1 MRTRRALTTVL
12 ILAATVVLVVTMT
25 RSTEQGSTPPP
36 PQASAGRTSAPP
48 GIGTPAP
55 EVSGQ
60 AVRGGEQRLS
70 TLLGKVVVLGF
81 VSPGVRSGGPATQ
94 QSRRQM
100 VVLRSMSTQYRSRG
114 ATTMLIDADGTG
126 DDLRDELVNFTY
138 DNDVPFPLLGGED
151 AIKAIADFGV
161 RAVPSVILVG
171 RDGRIAHR
179 WDRFVPPAEFAAAL
193 EQLCGP
199 A

>member
-1 MRTRRALTTVL
+1 MRTRRVLTTVL

-36 PQASAGRTSAPP
+36 PQASAGWTPAPP
-48 GIGTPAP
+48 EIGTPAP

-94 QSRRQM
+94 QSKRQL

-126 DDLRDELVNFTY
+126 DDLHDELVNFTY

-151 AIKAIADFGV
+151 AIKAIAGFGV
-161 RAVPSVILVG
+161 HAVPSVILVG

-179 WDRFVPPAEFAAAL
+179 WDRFVPPAELAAAL
-193 EQLCGP
+193 EQLCDP
-199 A
+199 V